1 MREKIPRFI
10 EEFQTDDKTVKH
22 TKYCK
27 ALRFVYKGGNCTS
40 EKQNIVLLKNLL
52 FNRIIYKEAKGADAG
67 EMKFHLLA
75 T

>member
-1 MREKIPRFI
+1 MREKIPRFT

-27 ALRFVYKGGNCTS
+27 ALRFVYKG
-40 EKQNIVLLKNLL
+40 
-52 FNRIIYKEAKGADAG
+52 AKGADAG